1 MVLVRPLPVLRPY
14 RDACIHSARVGV
26 SGRKEDENVS
36 DLTVAELEERYE
48 RLSGRYERLKERYE
62 RLSERCE
69 VLQERIDQAK
79 YWLSKI
85 ELDYLEDVMTVLEE
99 E

>member
-1 MVLVRPLPVLRPY
+1 
-14 RDACIHSARVGV
+14 
-26 SGRKEDENVS
+26 VS
-36 DLTVAELEERYE
+36 DPTVAELEERYE